1 MATHFTMVLIHWR
14 GFSFVLSSVS
24 FSTSDLDPGW
34 SVGFFNIIRF
44 VISVGRL
51 AQYALSAFLNEW
63 QLGSKSPLLGQRR
76 RLVFVGLASIR
87 LMYPWL
93 LYNNLHW
100 TVPVPSRRQRHGKDQ
115 HIYHRHRDSLGIPS
129 SASHGFRPFVPSVT
143 TILQVD
149 TFNSQHVSQ
158 YTPHLNYCLMWDN
171 SLHMSQYTPRVEY
184 CLRRSMSRGKQMM
197 CRFHSGH

>member
-1 MATHFTMVLIHWR
+1 MNGNSARSLHSWGKGEGL
-14 GFSFVLSSVS
+14 
-24 FSTSDLDPGW
+24 
-34 SVGFFNIIRF
+34 FFC
-44 VISVGRL
+44 
-51 AQYALSAFLNEW
+51 
-63 QLGSKSPLLGQRR
+63 
-76 RLVFVGLASIR
+76 LASIR

-197 CRFHSGH
+197 CRFHSGHSQCLRMRESMTNGITRVFLVL